1 MVAKSVVYH
10 FKGDAMRLWE
20 KNVKCCGLLLEHDM
34 LITHFASLAR
44 GHVDLTMLGAMQVSK
59 YGDLANWMIPV
70 SRRLYN

>member
-1 MVAKSVVYH
+1 MEKKCKV
-10 FKGDAMRLWE
+10 LWAVIE
-20 KNVKCCGLLLEHDM
+20 CDM
-34 LITHFASLAR
+34 LITHFPSLAR